1 MGGHAL
7 SCHCSY
13 EDLIG
18 KFVGIFSLLP
28 LCRFWVSILDSIAAL
43 CSGFA
48 SEASVAWGMRK
59 RMEKIGG

>member
-1 MGGHAL
+1 MFLCVHTFVHVAARRQ
-7 SCHCSY
+7 
-13 EDLIG
+13 LIE
-18 KFVGIFSLLP
+18 VSSLLP